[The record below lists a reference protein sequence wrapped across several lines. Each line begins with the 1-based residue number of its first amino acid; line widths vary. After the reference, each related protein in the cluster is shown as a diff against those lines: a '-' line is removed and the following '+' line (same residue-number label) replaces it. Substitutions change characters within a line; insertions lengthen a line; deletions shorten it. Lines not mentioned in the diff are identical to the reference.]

1 MNPSW
6 RISEEIEKPFRD
18 ALDHAAKRRVSE
30 LHGMLARL
38 TDEQIAGAIGLSSF
52 VTAYVAIN
60 AVSRRWPTDHGLHV
74 LAQKTV
80 EGGTSFAEF
89 GATEQNVYLFTSKC
103 ALGFEPYGEAF
114 NGVFDDPHEFLS
126 APFFITVSVLAT
138 FVSKGQ
144 TIWEFLN
151 LIETAY
157 EAAWLADLN
166 LLPALM
172 VRSRMPQPEPS
183 PDAGTG
189 GR

>member
-6 RISEEIEKPFRD
+6 RISEEIEKPFRH
-18 ALDHAAKRRVSE
+18 ALGHAGKQRVSE
-30 LHGMLARL
+30 LHDVLAQL
-38 TDEQIAGAIGLSSF
+38 TDEQMAGAISLCSF

-60 AVSRRWPTDHGLHV
+60 AVSGRWPTDHGLHV

-80 EGGTSFAEF
+80 EGGTSFAEL
-89 GATEQNVYLFTSKC
+89 GVTEQNVYIFTSQC
-103 ALGFEPYGEAF
+103 ALGFVPYGEAF

-138 FVSKGQ
+138 FAPKGQ
-144 TIWEFLN
+144 TIWEYLN

-157 EAAWLADLN
+157 EGAWLLDRN

-172 VRSRMPQPEPS
+172 VRSRMPQPEQAPDPS
-183 PDAGTG
+183 D
-189 GR
+189 